1 MTLKENNILLIGLT
15 LVFSCMICLPLGIKL
30 SWPIWL
36 IVATTV
42 VFFLVLCIAY
52 WNTGYAFRRIPL
64 EKMSSKGKAS
74 YHLSASILYLGMP
87 FMMGIFG
94 ESYWLRAAGAILMLA
109 GALLHRRI
117 IKNLPK
123 DSSQDDTAGN
133 N

>member
-30 SWPIWL
+30 SWSIWL

-42 VFFLVLCIAY
+42 VFFLVFCIAL
-52 WNTGYAFRRIPL
+52 WNTGYAFRSVPL
-64 EKMSSKGKAS
+64 ERMSSKEKVS
-74 YHLSASILYLGMP
+74 YHLSFFMIGLGNP
-87 FMMGIFG
+87 FMMGLCS
-94 ESYWLRAAGAILMLA
+94 ESYWLRAAGATLMLA
-109 GALLHRRI
+109 GALFHRQI